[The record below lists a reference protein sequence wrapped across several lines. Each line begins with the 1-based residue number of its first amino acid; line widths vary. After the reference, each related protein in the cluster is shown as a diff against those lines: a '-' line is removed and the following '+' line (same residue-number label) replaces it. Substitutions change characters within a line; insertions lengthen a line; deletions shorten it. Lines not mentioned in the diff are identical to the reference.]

1 MGGSGLLFFCEVNLR
16 RVFSGLIKT
25 NRKDMS
31 EITLKFLSLDKIK
44 EQARVEKDF
53 HDEDDY
59 LMLLGKAAERKLFQ
73 DIQRTY
79 DEVVEQE
86 GEWPIDL
93 TLAALLLTS
102 GWYKHR
108 EPAEN
113 ANMYAVPYGYEA
125 LYMPYR
131 KGTYSSV
138 KEDSDGV

>member
-1 MGGSGLLFFCEVNLR
+1 
-16 RVFSGLIKT
+16 
-25 NRKDMS
+25 MS
-31 EITLKFLSLDKIK
+31 EITLKFLSLEKIK
-44 EQARVEKDF
+44 EQARVESDF

-59 LMLLGKAAERKLFQ
+59 LLLLGKAAERKLFQ